1 MPGFK
6 RAVILSDGIR
16 GHFHQSLGVA
26 NWLERLEEVKLEK
39 VIEVPKLTGIRKIIM
54 MKILARKL
62 ASRDGDYSREW
73 LKTSGASFGE
83 FKPNTLFISAGS
95 SAAPF
100 CLALAKSTGN
110 KAAVIMT
117 PSVLGTKPFDFAVV
131 PEHDKHDDSDKN
143 IIITLGA
150 PNHIY
155 RPDLKEESKKFFA
168 GKDFTDSKK
177 VIALLIGGSDA
188 NYNVTPEFIE
198 KILTPLHGL
207 NDDTRILLTTSRRT
221 GKAVDDV
228 IEKIFT
234 GCKNID
240 YMLLASRQ
248 PDINPVPAML
258 GAATHVIVTEDSV
271 SMASESIT
279 AGFRVGL
286 IRVPRFN
293 NFVKKLL
300 GYGASRFDDLFT
312 KFQEKDL
319 LLDLGRS
326 PDYANFIDLPEQKHG
341 RNFNE
346 ARRAA
351 ECILN
356 MP

>member
-6 RAVILSDGIR
+6 RVVILSDGIR

-26 NWLERLEEVKLEK
+26 NWLERLEEVRLEK
-39 VIEVPKLTGIRKIIM
+39 VIAVPRLTGIRRFIM
-54 MKILARKL
+54 MKVLARKL
-62 ASRDGDYSREW
+62 AVSDSNYSREW
-73 LKTSGASFGE
+73 LKNSGASFGE
-83 FKPNTLFISAGS
+83 FKPNTLFISTGS

-117 PSVLGTKPFDFAVV
+117 PSVLGTKPFDFAIV
-131 PEHDKHDDSDKN
+131 PEHDKHDINDKN
-143 IIITLGA
+143 IIATLGA

-155 RPDLKEESKKFFA
+155 RPDLKQEAKKFFA
-168 GKDFTDSKK
+168 DKNFADKK

-188 NYNVTPEFIE
+188 NYNLTPDFIE
-198 KILTPLHGL
+198 KILTPLR
-207 NDDTRILLTTSRRT
+207 DIDARILITTSRRT
-221 GKAVDDV
+221 GKAVDDM
-228 IEKIFT
+228 INKIFT

-240 YMLLASRQ
+240 YMLLASGE
-248 PDINPVPAML
+248 PDINPIPAML
-258 GAATHVIVTEDSV
+258 GAATHVLVTEDSV
-271 SMASESIT
+271 SMVSESIT
-279 AGFRVGL
+279 AGFRAGL

-293 NFVKKLL
+293 NFVKNLL

-326 PDYANFIDLPEQKHG
+326 PDYADFIDLPEQKHG

>member
-6 RAVILSDGIR
+6 RVVILSDGIR
-16 GHFHQSLGVA
+16 GHFHQSLGLA
-26 NWLERLEEVKLEK
+26 NWLERLEEVRLEK
-39 VIEVPKLTGIRKIIM
+39 VIEVPKLRGIRKFIM
-54 MKILARKL
+54 MKILAGKI
-62 ASRDGDYSREW
+62 ASRDSNYSRQW
-73 LKTSGASFGE
+73 LKNSGASFGE
-83 FKPNTLFISAGS
+83 FKPNTLFISTGS

-117 PSVLGTKPFDFAVV
+117 PSVLGTKPFDFAVI
-131 PEHDKHDDSDKN
+131 PEHDQHDDNDKN
-143 IIITLGA
+143 IIVTLGA

-168 GKDFTDSKK
+168 GKDFTNQK

-188 NYNVTPEFIE
+188 NYNLTPDFIE
-198 KILTPLHGL
+198 KVLTPLRNINHE
-207 NDDTRILLTTSRRT
+207 TRILITTSRRT
-221 GKAVDDV
+221 GRAVDDV

-234 GCKNID
+234 DCKNID
-240 YMLLASRQ
+240 YMLLASRE
-248 PDINPVPAML
+248 PDVNPIPAML
-258 GAATHVIVTEDSV
+258 GAATHVLVSEDSV

-279 AGFRVGL
+279 AGFRIGL

-293 NFVKKLL
+293 NFMKKLL
-300 GYGASRFDDLFT
+300 GYGASRFDDLFM
-312 KFQEKDL
+312 KFQDKDL

-326 PDYANFIDLPEQKHG
+326 PDYAKFIDIPEQKHG
-341 RNFNE
+341 KNFNE

-351 ECILN
+351 ECIFN